1 MNKALYIHQ
10 ARGLEVR
17 RDGPSLIIRE
27 PDKADRRIPAR
38 IISNVVVIGN
48 VRMDAGMVALC
59 AEQGVPITFI
69 CSRGKAIAVALPY
82 EYRLPRHHPKQR
94 IFMESESNR
103 RKFELWLRA
112 NVRRLTM
119 VCVHNLTGRHQEAYS
134 ERPEHE
140 PRAVDYAYLVK
151 QLERTWPA
159 QSRIVREVIDQL
171 FQETI
176 MSVLLANGLDPHV
189 GIIHRYRNL
198 GLVEDLRVFF
208 RPEADYQAVCFFQEV
223 ENHEWFDLDDDGYQL
238 RRNGLFAIV
247 ERFESRRESIVYVAE
262 RLTEQMLR
270 MFGSSVG

>member
-1 MNKALYIHQ
+1 MNKALYIHH

-17 RDGPSLIIRE
+17 RDGPSLIISE

-38 IISNVVVIGN
+38 MVSNVVVIGN
-48 VRMDAGMVALC
+48 VRMDAGMVALF

-94 IFMESESNR
+94 LFAESDNNR
-103 RKFELWLRA
+103 RKFQRWLQI
-112 NVRRLTM
+112 NTRRLTM
-119 VCVHNLTGRHQEAYS
+119 VCVHNLTGRHWEAY
-134 ERPEHE
+134 RQNPEHE
-140 PRAVDYAYLVK
+140 PAAADYAYLVK

-176 MSVLLANGLDPHV
+176 MSVLLINGLDPHV
-189 GIIHRYRNL
+189 GIVNRYRNF
-198 GLVEDLRVFF
+198 GLVEDIRDFF
-208 RPEADYQAVCFFQEV
+208 RPEAEYQAVCFFREY
-223 ENHEWFDLDDDGYQL
+223 EGHDWFDLDDDGYLL
-238 RRNGLFAIV
+238 RRDGLHAIV
-247 ERFESRRESIVYVAE
+247 QRFESRRESIIYVAE
-262 RLTEQMLR
+262 KLTEQMLR